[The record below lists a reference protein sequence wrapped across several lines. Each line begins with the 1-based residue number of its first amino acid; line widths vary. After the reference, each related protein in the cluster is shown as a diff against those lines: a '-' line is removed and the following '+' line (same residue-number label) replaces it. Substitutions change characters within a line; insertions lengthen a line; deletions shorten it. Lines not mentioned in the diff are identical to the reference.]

1 MEILSERASEF
12 DAVIIAAFGDP
23 GIGAVREMFDIP
35 VIGLAEASMLMACP
49 LGRNFSIVSF
59 SSRLESWYRESAV
72 QSVC

>member
-1 MEILSERASEF
+1 VPYIATRTEAIIGAQVILEILSERASEF

-49 LGRNFSIVSF
+49 LGRNF
-59 SSRLESWYRESAV
+59 
-72 QSVC
+72 